1 MRVWLE
7 ASLQAGSEA
16 ASLQGGS
23 EAATLVFA
31 SPGLQAPSDTP
42 VDLRSCQHNEMKEKS
57 ELLKIGAGPSGLAE
71 RGRCWPAEPG
81 GRAGGAGPRTTTI
94 PEPWCITDAL
104 GRRVTDAPTRH

>member
-31 SPGLQAPSDTP
+31 SSGLQGPRDTP
-42 VDLRSCQHNEMKEKS
+42 VDLRSCQRITE
-57 ELLKIGAGPSGLAE
+57 GLSPDIVKPVSLASLN
-71 RGRCWPAEPG
+71 RPVSLASLYMF
-81 GRAGGAGPRTTTI
+81 TQHT
-94 PEPWCITDAL
+94 
-104 GRRVTDAPTRH
+104 

>member
-31 SPGLQAPSDTP
+31 SPGLQAPRDTP
-42 VDLRSCQHNEMKEKS
+42 VDLRSCQRIPE
-57 ELLKIGAGPSGLAE
+57 GLAPDIVSQYLWLHSL
-71 RGRCWPAEPG
+71 GQYLWPHCTCSH
-81 GRAGGAGPRTTTI
+81 TTHN
-94 PEPWCITDAL
+94 DANKKL
-104 GRRVTDAPTRH
+104 NISF